1 MECADK
7 AARSHRTPA
16 MGDTRAF
23 AGNWAP
29 DSTRAAATALSL
41 GCNTFIRYGCIYSVW
56 MHRWIQSGGGQVPQS
71 EPCRSVGYREFRSG
85 LQAIGCRRTPKPSVV
100 PVPDR
105 QQSGIRK
112 EPCYL

>member
-41 GCNTFIRYGCIYSVW
+41 GCNTFIRYGCIAESKAAA
-56 MHRWIQSGGGQVPQS
+56 GK
-71 EPCRSVGYREFRSG
+71 C
-85 LQAIGCRRTPKPSVV
+85 PKANPVV
-100 PVPDR
+100 P
-105 QQSGIRK
+105 SGTANFGRGFRRLVAAALQNLRSCLSLIVSSLESAK
-112 EPCYL
+112 SLVI